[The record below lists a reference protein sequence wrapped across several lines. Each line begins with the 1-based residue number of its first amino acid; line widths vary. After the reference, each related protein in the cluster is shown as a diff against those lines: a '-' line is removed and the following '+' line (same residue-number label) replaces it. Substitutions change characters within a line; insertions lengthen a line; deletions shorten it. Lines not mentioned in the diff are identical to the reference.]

1 MILTIRRQIT
11 MEGINDVVRYH
22 INDTIFIYFTYALR
36 VRKALH
42 ILHFYLNLLA
52 TGITMTGTRAGGSGD
67 F

>member
-22 INDTIFIYFTYALR
+22 NNDTIFIYFTYALR

-42 ILHFYLNLLA
+42 ILHVLSKFARHGYHDDWY
-52 TGITMTGTRAGGSGD
+52 AGRGLW
-67 F
+67 